1 MTRTYVVLFVFT
13 MLLTIVVAVNGR
25 NFAAGCCRPA

>member
-13 MLLTIVVAVNGR
+13 MLLTIVVAVRLEPIKQHVGQQS
-25 NFAAGCCRPA
+25 